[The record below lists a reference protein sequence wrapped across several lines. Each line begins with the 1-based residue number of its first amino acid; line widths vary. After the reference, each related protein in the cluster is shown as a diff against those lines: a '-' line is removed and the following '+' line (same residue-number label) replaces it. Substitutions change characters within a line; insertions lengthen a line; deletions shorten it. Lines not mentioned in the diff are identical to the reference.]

1 MAKLRILLIKT
12 SSLGDV
18 VHLLP
23 AVSDVYRH
31 YPAAQIDWVVEE
43 AFAEVPRWHPAVQ
56 QVIPVAIRRWRKHLG
71 QRQTWQEMAALRTT
85 LQQQTYDAVI
95 DAQGLVKSALLS
107 LLTHGKRHG
116 YERGSIREPLAS
128 GCYQHTYNV
137 PRTYH
142 AITRNRLLL
151 AQALGYSIENDPLDY
166 GIAQQRFALP
176 ELALPE
182 RYVVALH
189 GTSRVAKEWL
199 EAHWQYLSTV
209 LAEHG
214 IATLL
219 PWGNARER
227 ERAERL
233 AQANPSVQV
242 LPRSR
247 LSELA
252 ALMQQ
257 ALGVIGMDT
266 GLMHI
271 AAALN
276 KPGLA
281 LYPVTASELTG
292 VVGNSASSSTL
303 ETLSGKATQD
313 AASVTQR
320 LLDVLAIRA
329 ECGA

>member
-1 MAKLRILLIKT
+1 MAEPRILLVKT

-23 AVSDVYRH
+23 AVSDVYRR
-31 YPAAQIDWVVEE
+31 YPDMQIDWVVEE
-43 AFAEVPRWHPAVQ
+43 AFVEVPRWHPAVQ
-56 QVIPVAIRRWRKHLG
+56 QVIPVAMRRWRNHLG
-71 QRQTWQEMAALRTT
+71 QRQTWREMATLRNA
-85 LQQQTYDAVI
+85 LQQETYDAVL
-95 DAQGLVKSALLS
+95 DAQGLLKSGVLALLAR
-107 LLTHGKRHG
+107 GKRHG
-116 YERGSIREPLAS
+116 YDRYSIREPLTS
-128 GCYQHTYNV
+128 WCYQQTHSV
-137 PRTYH
+137 SRTYH

-151 AQALGYSIENDPLDY
+151 ALALGYSIENAPLDY

-176 ELALPE
+176 ALTLPS

-189 GTSRVAKEWL
+189 GTSRVNKEWP
-199 EAHWQYLSTV
+199 EANWQYLTAA
-209 LAEHG
+209 LAVQG
-214 IATLL
+214 IATVL

-227 ERAERL
+227 ERATRL

-252 ALMQQ
+252 AIIQQ

-271 AAALN
+271 ATALN

-281 LYPVTASELTG
+281 LYPATAPELTG
-292 VVGNSASSSTL
+292 IVGNSASPCRL
-303 ETLSGKATQD
+303 ETISGAATHD

-320 LLDVLAIRA
+320 LLDLLAT
-329 ECGA
+329 